1 MSSLESV
8 RQLLGQTH
16 RAQPEDLP
24 GMVMDAAA
32 QLDATALII
41 YLVDHQQRWLTPLT
55 APGTPAREP
64 LAVDGTLPGRAYSL
78 TETIVAEG
86 GGDGV
91 RMWVPVLDGA
101 ERLGVLEVVAA
112 VALTAQAVEDCKAV
126 ASVLGEIIVTRS
138 LYTDTIERVRRRE
151 PMRLPAEILRAQLP
165 PLTFATDRLVVSGIL
180 EPCYDVAGDAFDYAV
195 NGDVAHLALFD
206 AAGHGSSGGT
216 RAVMLAT
223 QALGAYRNARRTG
236 LDLIGTYHHIDDA
249 VRAYDRSGMITAV
262 LAELDQRTG
271 VLRVIS
277 AGHPGGIL
285 LRGGRAVKVLPTP
298 TALPV
303 PLGDLR
309 APVVVEEMLEPGDQL
324 LLYTDGITE
333 ARSRDGDLFGIDRL
347 IDFAVKA
354 VADRL
359 PPPETTR
366 RLVHAILAHQ
376 DDTLQDDATVLLAAW
391 RDGSPGE
398 LQP

>member
-8 RQLLGQTH
+8 RQLLRQAH
-16 RAQPEDLP
+16 RARPEDLP
-24 GMVMDAAA
+24 GMVMRAAP

-41 YLVDHQQRWLTPLT
+41 YLVDLQQRQLTPLN
-55 APGTPAREP
+55 ADGTPGREP
-64 LAVDGTLPGRAYSL
+64 LAVDGTLPGRAYCMTTTIT
-78 TETIVAEG
+78 TE
-86 GGDGV
+86 GDDAGA
-91 RMWVPVLDGA
+91 RLWVPLLDGA
-101 ERLGVLEVVAA
+101 ERLGVLEVVSAA
-112 VALTAQAVEDCKAV
+112 PMSAQAVADCKTV
-126 ASVLGEIIVTRS
+126 ASLLGEIIVTRS

-165 PLTFATDRLVVSGIL
+165 PLTFATERLVVSGIL

-236 LDLIGTYHHIDDA
+236 LDLIATYHHIDDA
-249 VRAYDRSGMITAV
+249 VRAYDRAGMITAV

-271 VLRVIS
+271 MLRVIS
-277 AGHPGGIL
+277 AGHPSGIV
-285 LRGGRAVKVLPTP
+285 LRAGKAVKILPTP

-303 PLGDLR
+303 PLGDLQT
-309 APVVVEEMLEPGDQL
+309 PVVVEELLEPGDQL

-333 ARSRDGDLFGIDRL
+333 ARSRDGQEFGVERL
-347 IDFAVKA
+347 IDFAVRA
-354 VADRL
+354 VADQL
-359 PPPETTR
+359 PAPETTR

-376 DDTLQDDATVLLAAW
+376 DETLQDDATVLLAEW
-391 RDGSPGE
+391 RDTPPTQ

>member
-1 MSSLESV
+1 MSSLEAV
-8 RQLLGQTH
+8 RQLLRQVH
-16 RAQPEDLP
+16 RARPEDLP
-24 GMVMDAAA
+24 GMVMRAAA

-41 YLVDHQQRWLTPLT
+41 YLVDHQQRHLMPL
-55 APGTPAREP
+55 AGPGTPARESLP
-64 LAVDGTLPGRAYSL
+64 VDGTLPGRAYSM
-78 TETIVAEG
+78 TETIAADG
-86 GGDGV
+86 DDDGV
-91 RMWVPVLDGA
+91 RLWVPVLDGA

-112 VALTAQAVEDCKAV
+112 SVLTAQAVEDCKAV
-126 ASVLGEIIVTRS
+126 ASLLGEMIVTRN

-165 PLTFATDRLVVSGIL
+165 PLTFATERLVVSGIL

-206 AAGHGSSGGT
+206 AAGHGSAGGT
-216 RAVMLAT
+216 RAVLLAT
-223 QALGAYRNARRTG
+223 QALGAYRNARRSG
-236 LDLIGTYHHIDDA
+236 LDLIGTYHHIDGA

-271 VLRVIS
+271 VLKVIS
-277 AGHPGGIL
+277 AGHPSGIV
-285 LRGGRAVKVLPTP
+285 LRGGKVVKVLPTP

-324 LLYTDGITE
+324 LLYTDGIIE

-347 IDFAVKA
+347 IDFAVRA

-366 RLVHAILAHQ
+366 RLVHAILDHQ

-391 RDGSPGE
+391 RDGSPADLE
-398 LQP
+398 P